1 MLGLIGNLA
10 KGKANCFFP
19 VTHGANCYKVNLKPW
34 DVVQDV
40 DPSPLYPNGKR
51 LVPAASQVDFERI
64 LAHVPDMKKD
74 IGELTPQQEKEV
86 RASLQSNCS
95 WYQEQA
101 AKEKQ
106 SEPKP
111 ITSTPTK

>member
-19 VTHGANCYKVNLKPW
+19 VTHGGNCYKVNLKPW
-34 DVVQDV
+34 DVVYDV

-51 LVPAASQVDFERI
+51 LIPAASQVDFERI
-64 LAHVPDMKKD
+64 LAHVPEMKKD